1 MLLAHDSVLR
11 IVSEIKETNVASD
24 RAEGMGVD
32 WESELGSFLAEV
44 KKLEDVSED
53 EQPLSTS
60 IDVLV
65 EMCSIAVGSLHK
77 SGLSA
82 EGIVSEIL
90 KSPVVEIR
98 AVHTP
103 EHYRNSA
110 GAILRTALLTITTL
124 VGETLAIAWFDEAN
138 RS

>member
-11 IVSEIKETNVASD
+11 IVSEIKDTNTASAN
-24 RAEGMGVD
+24 AEGAGVD
-32 WESELGSFLAEV
+32 WESELGLFLAEV
-44 KKLEDVSED
+44 KKLEDVNED
-53 EQPLSTS
+53 ESPLSTS

-65 EMCSIAVGSLHK
+65 EMCTLTVGALHK
-77 SGLSA
+77 SGLDA
-82 EGIVSEIL
+82 EAIVAEIL
-90 KSPVVEIR
+90 KSQVVEIR
-98 AVHTP
+98 AIHTP

-110 GAILRTALLTITTL
+110 ASVLRTALLTITTL